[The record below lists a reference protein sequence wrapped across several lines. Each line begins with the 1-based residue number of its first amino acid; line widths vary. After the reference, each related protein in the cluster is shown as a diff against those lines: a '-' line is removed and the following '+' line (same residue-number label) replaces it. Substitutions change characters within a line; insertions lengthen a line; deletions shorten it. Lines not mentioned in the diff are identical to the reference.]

1 MPSLLFLS
9 SDFDMLIVI
18 YVLQSSIVI
27 DLCLFLFIYF
37 FKKMFEFSTWFLWF

>member
-27 DLCLFLFIYF
+27 DLCFFYLFIYLF
-37 FKKMFEFSTWFLWF
+37 FLKNV